1 MGRVNYHEFQRLELV
16 QKSQLI
22 VAILELFLRL
32 LFPIQ

>member
-22 VAILELFLRL
+22 VAILDFFLWL
-32 LFPIQ
+32 LFPVQ